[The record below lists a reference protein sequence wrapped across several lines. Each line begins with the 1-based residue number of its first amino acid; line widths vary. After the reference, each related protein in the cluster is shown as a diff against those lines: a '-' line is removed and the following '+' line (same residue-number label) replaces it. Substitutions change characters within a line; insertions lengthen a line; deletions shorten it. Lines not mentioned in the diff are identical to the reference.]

1 MIFKNYSESASLLAQ
16 KIQSEQ
22 LQNPMLVYIDHD
34 DQPYCQLVAQNLNLP
49 LSYLPDLIS
58 NLPATPNVIILDSG
72 QTSAQ
77 EYNEFTDIIRK
88 KLPIVQ
94 ITLAIPVIPT
104 AEETTLKSLCDRLL
118 TLHVEPLFF
127 SIDQFYETH

>member
-58 NLPATPNVIILDSG
+58 NLPATPNIIILDSG

-88 KLPIVQ
+88 KLPTAQ
-94 ITLAIPVIPT
+94 ITLAVPIVP
-104 AEETTLKSLCDRLL
+104 ASEENTFKTLCDRLL

>member
-1 MIFKNYSESASLLAQ
+1 MIFKNPAESASLLAQ

-22 LQNPMLVYIDHD
+22 LQNPMLVYIDQD
-34 DQPYCQLVAQNLNLP
+34 DQAYCRLVAQNLNLP

-58 NLPATPNVIILDSG
+58 NLPSTSNLIILDSG

-88 KLPIVQ
+88 KLPTTQ
-94 ITLAIPVIPT
+94 ITLAIPIIP
-104 AEETTLKSLCDRLL
+104 ASEETTLKSLCDRLL
-118 TLHVEPLFF
+118 TLHIEPLFF
-127 SIDQFYETH
+127 SIDQFYEAH

>member
-1 MIFKNYSESASLLAQ
+1 MIFKNPAESASLLAQ

-22 LQNPMLVYIDHD
+22 LQNPMLVYIDRD
-34 DQPYCQLVAQNLNLP
+34 DQAYCRLVAQNLNLP

-58 NLPATPNVIILDSG
+58 NLPATPNIIILDSG

-88 KLPIVQ
+88 KLSTTQ

-118 TLHVEPLFF
+118 TLHIEPLFF
-127 SIDQFYETH
+127 SIDQFYEAH